1 MNIEYLKEFAE
12 LAKLLSFTE
21 TARLL
26 NMSQPTLSKHIGQF
40 EKELKI
46 VLFDRAGNSLKLTKA
61 GATLLPYA
69 YQIIDAQNDFQEQ
82 VRELRKAPPPHLTIS
97 GLTDEGP
104 STEVLGFLIS
114 LLSRQYGTN
123 FLEVKSRFNRDL
135 REMLEANEVDLIFDP
150 VPNDEDIG
158 ADYISSVHIADLR
171 LIAVV
176 SPDHPLSG
184 RDSISLEDLHDET
197 LLKYEGLYLKRSW
210 GHIEQRCI
218 DHGFTPRTRSYHCAS
233 IAELFSI
240 CANLKSTVLIVGANF
255 ANRIPQGLK
264 PFCRTIPFSN
274 DDAAIP
280 LYLLYRNDNP
290 NPVLRSAVSLLK
302 DLDTPPLRFS

>member
-12 LAKLLSFTE
+12 LAKRLSFTE

-61 GATLLPYA
+61 GTTLLPYA

-135 REMLEANEVDLIFDP
+135 REMLEANEFDLIFDP
-150 VPNDEDIG
+150 VPNDEDLS
-158 ADYISSVHIADLR
+158 ADYISSIHIADLR

-176 SPDHPLSG
+176 SPDHPCP
-184 RDSISLEDLHDET
+184 
-197 LLKYEGLYLKRSW
+197 EG
-210 GHIEQRCI
+210 
-218 DHGFTPRTRSYHCAS
+218 T
-233 IAELFSI
+233 
-240 CANLKSTVLIVGANF
+240 
-255 ANRIPQGLK
+255 
-264 PFCRTIPFSN
+264 
-274 DDAAIP
+274 
-280 LYLLYRNDNP
+280 
-290 NPVLRSAVSLLK
+290 VSLLRTCAK
-302 DLDTPPLRFS
+302 KRCSSTRAFT